1 MVFLGWVPDF
11 SLDCLGFTVVLG
23 MSPPCSFRVSSSCSS
38 HLVSC
43 TWFLVLRQG
52 KGFAC
57 RCLTLVRRPTVLPRV
72 LGEVSPP
79 GGWRRRRRRQ
89 RNLSW
94 SNSERSKGNPGTH
107 RSPSLANQTKLHCV
121 SQLAWTGPVRDDEES
136 SFFVLWDLLGARGD
150 LFRNLL
156 HPLLL
161 MMREPA
167 SEGGQRERA
176 VFPAYPSPNLSAQDL
191 RFE

>member
-1 MVFLGWVPDF
+1 
-11 SLDCLGFTVVLG
+11 

-43 TWFLVLRQG
+43 TWFLGTVGERV
-52 KGFAC
+52 
-57 RCLTLVRRPTVLPRV
+57 CLSLSHTRSSSYFL

-176 VFPAYPSPNLSAQDL
+176 VFPAYPTYQPKFSGSNERRENSHDGPSSCLQFLA
-191 RFE
+191 